1 MQKQPVSRA
10 RAGYQKANEQAAGII
25 AGDPAKYP
33 EGSLAAQWAAAI
45 IEKQRPMIRGP
56 LFKAA

>member
-1 MQKQPVSRA
+1 MTDSQRA
-10 RAGYQKANEQAAGII
+10 RQGYAASNLECARLI
-25 AGDPAKYP
+25 ATDPAKYP